1 MDERLKHSESCD
13 GMVLPKEE
21 ALVPG
26 SSNETV
32 HFPYLLLKDPEDHKK
47 MWKPDVF
54 IDQAIRVRWSLKIS
68 QTSPNLASG
77 CQGLTMPP
85 SPSRSSTTASSDSA
99 RD

>member
-54 IDQAIRVRWSLKIS
+54 IDQAISVRWSLKIS
-68 QTSPNLASG
+68 QSSPNFASG
-77 CQGLTMPP
+77 SQHLTTPP

-99 RD
+99 RE